1 MNLILAISVRLWKSI
16 EWINIM
22 HDIDINYAD
31 FRRLDLNLL
40 VAFDAL
46 LTERHVGRA
55 AERLFIGQPAMSH
68 ALARLRTL
76 FDDELFVRTGK
87 RMEPTALALA
97 LAPRIRT
104 WLQEGADLLLREDS
118 FDPAHAT
125 GLIRLSIPDGLE
137 ALILPPLMAVLRA
150 EAPGVGMRVHPLAV
164 EHLTTALDD
173 DEVDLA
179 LVAVDVPLRRWHQ
192 RAEWLRCGFNCIYDP
207 RHVALPAAPRLAD
220 LAACDHVVSSYR
232 GDATSVLDQLF
243 STHGLSRRVV
253 ASLASMASIMGT
265 LRQSPLLTIQ
275 PDLQLAHLLDM
286 GGLAIIPLRCDP
298 PIDMG
303 INAVWHHRHDR
314 NPLHRYV
321 RERMSRV
328 VRGLRGHA
336 SGDPGVA
343 QRYQSE

>member
-46 LTERHVGRA
+46 MSERHVGHA
-55 AERLFIGQPAMSH
+55 ADRLFIGQPAMSH

-87 RMEPTALALA
+87 RMEPTALALT

-104 WLQEGADLLLREDS
+104 WLQEGADFLLREDS

-150 EAPGVGMRVHPLAV
+150 EAPGVGMRVHPLAL

-207 RHVALPAAPRLAD
+207 RHVALPASPSLAA

-232 GDATSVLDQLF
+232 GDATSALDQLF
-243 STHGLSRRVV
+243 AAHGLS
-253 ASLASMASIMGT
+253 
-265 LRQSPLLTIQ
+265 
-275 PDLQLAHLLDM
+275 
-286 GGLAIIPLRCDP
+286 
-298 PIDMG
+298 
-303 INAVWHHRHDR
+303 
-314 NPLHRYV
+314 
-321 RERMSRV
+321 
-328 VRGLRGHA
+328 
-336 SGDPGVA
+336 
-343 QRYQSE
+343 

>member
-87 RMEPTALALA
+87 RMEPTALAVA

-104 WLQEGADLLLREDS
+104 WLQEGADFLLREEA

-137 ALILPPLMAVLRA
+137 ALILPPLLARLRA
-150 EAPGVGMRVHPLAV
+150 EAPGLGLRVQPLAV
-164 EHLTTALDD
+164 EHLTQALDED
-173 DEVDLA
+173 DVDLA
-179 LVAVDVPLRRWHQ
+179 VVAVDLPLRSWHR
-192 RAEWLRCGFNCIYDP
+192 RAEWLRCGFNCLYAP
-207 RHVALPAAPRLAD
+207 AHLNLPAAPSLAD

-232 GDATSVLDQLF
+232 GDATSALDQLF
-243 STHGLSRRVV
+243 SSHGLQRRVV

-275 PDLQLAHLLDM
+275 PDLQLGHLLDM
-286 GGLAIIPLRCDP
+286 EGLISIPLRSDP
-298 PIDMG
+298 PIEISIG
-303 INAVWHHRHDR
+303 GVWHHRHDR
-314 NPLHRYV
+314 DARQRYV
-321 RERMSRV
+321 RAQMGRV
-328 VRGLRGHA
+328 VQGLKA
-336 SGDPGVA
+336 
-343 QRYQSE
+343 